1 MSSAT
6 ADHPPAD
13 VDRPGPGRRLRAA
26 LVRGARAALIP
37 VGACVLT
44 LTLLTAYA
52 ATGAA
57 GEPVP
62 KIQVSTGWILQPAGQ
77 PAAAFFEIRNT
88 GDIDD
93 TLLYADSPALGVSM
107 LRKPDRKQPGTAQ
120 RARRVA
126 VPARST
132 VRMAEG
138 GIHIAVLDPPALRP
152 LARVPFNLWFE
163 GRGRVKAMA
172 VLMPPDGS

>member
-6 ADHPPAD
+6 DEHPEAD
-13 VDRPGPGRRLRAA
+13 VDRPGPGGRLRAA
-26 LVRGARAALIP
+26 LARGARAALIP
-37 VGACVLT
+37 AGACAVALA
-44 LTLLTAYA
+44 LLTAYT

-62 KIQVSTGWILQPAGQ
+62 KIRVNVGWILQPAGQ

-88 GDIDD
+88 GNIDD
-93 TLLYADSPALGVSM
+93 TLVFADSPALGVSM

-126 VPARST
+126 VPAKST

-163 GRGRVKAMA
+163 GRGRVKAVA
-172 VLMPPDGS
+172 VLMPPEGG